1 MTARLRSPL
10 RLPLFVV
17 VVASTLLFSHGHVLA
32 VGQEPSALAVAAPA
46 TATLGQ
52 TVTVQARL
60 VGANGPIGKATIQFV
75 VPANFLKTA
84 GDMVVGVGTTDGDGL
99 ATADFEARTTGA
111 LQVKAVFAGDNTY
124 AASTASAPV
133 SVSGSQQLYAP
144 DIGIRLRGLNTTP
157 IGQTGTAS
165 HWLLTGWPI
174 GALLVL
180 IWSTYAAA
188 VFFMSRISA
197 DADRATEARR

>member
-1 MTARLRSPL
+1 MTTRLRSAL
-10 RLPLFVV
+10 RLPTFAVA
-17 VVASTLLFSHGHVLA
+17 VVATLLVSHGQA
-32 VGQEPSALAVAAPA
+32 AAAGQEPSALAVAAPA

-52 TVTVQARL
+52 KVTVQARL
-60 VGANGPIGKATIQFV
+60 VGANGPIVKAAIQFV
-75 VPANFLKTA
+75 VPATFLNTA
-84 GDMVVGVGTTDGDGL
+84 GDMLVGIGTTDGDGL
-99 ATADFEARTTGA
+99 ATAEFEARMTGA
-111 LQVKAVFAGDNTY
+111 LQVKAVFRGDTTY

-133 SVSGSQQLYAP
+133 SISGSNQLYVP

-157 IGQTGTAS
+157 IGQEGTAG

-180 IWSTYAAA
+180 IWSTYAVA

-197 DADRATEARR
+197 EADHATEAMR